1 MLKDFIKNNF
11 AFLALFVV
19 LSVIPV
25 FSLFSPG
32 LPITHDGPDHVA
44 RIMAFY
50 QNLTD
55 GVLIPRWGAILNW
68 GYGHPILEFLYPFPS
83 YIASLFHFLGFSFMD
98 ATKIVYILGMVL
110 SFLFMYLWLKEFL
123 SKSSALLGAVL
134 FSYAPYRFIDLYVRG
149 DIGEN
154 LAFAFIPL
162 SLYFI
167 YKLSVKKDFLNL
179 SLGAF
184 SIAFLI
190 LSHNAI
196 ALISVPVIFLYGIY
210 LWWRLKF
217 DRGFIIK
224 FLIQFGLGFTLSM
237 FFWLPGLLEGKYTL
251 RNIVT
256 FGAYKTHFVK
266 LSELIYGPWSFGG
279 SGVFSVQIGIIQLIS
294 IIASP
299 FIAYKLYLKKDKNLS
314 LVLGL
319 LVFTILSIF
328 IMTSTSDFIWSRIIM
343 LQNFQF
349 PWRFL
354 GLIVFTTAVLG
365 ALLSEYITKR
375 YKPLIISILII
386 LAVMLSFRYT
396 IAQGYYYTLDKFE
409 NGLYKSTTDT
419 GESSPIWSVRFMER
433 FPKAPIEVIEGK
445 GSVKETVRKTTYR
458 KYEFKSDVSARIL
471 VNILYFPNWT
481 IYVDGK
487 KQVTQFQDPNYRGLM
502 TFIVTGRPHLIE
514 AKYENTKLRT
524 ISDVVSLGSLV
535 GIFAFGIFRFTK
547 AKTHRL

>member
-1 MLKDFIKNNF
+1 MIKGFISKNIVVI
-11 AFLALFVV
+11 LFSVV
-19 LSVIPV
+19 LLILPV
-25 FSLFSPG
+25 FSLLSPG

-83 YIASLFHFLGFSFMD
+83 YVASLFHFLGFSLMD
-98 ATKIVYILGMVL
+98 ATKIVYVLGMIL
-110 SFLFMYLWLKEFL
+110 SFLFMYLWLREFL

-167 YKLSVKKDFLNL
+167 HRLSVKKDFLNL
-179 SLGAF
+179 ILGSF

-196 ALISVPVIFLYGIY
+196 ALISIGPIFLYGLY
-210 LWWRLKF
+210 LWWRLNF
-217 DRGFIIK
+217 ERSFIIK

-256 FGAYKTHFVK
+256 FGAYKTHFIK
-266 LSELIYGPWSFGG
+266 LQDLIYSPWSFGG
-279 SGVFSVQIGIIQLIS
+279 SGTFSVQIGIVQLIALV
-294 IIASP
+294 ASP

-319 LVFTILSIF
+319 LIITLLSIF
-328 IMTSTSDFIWSRIIM
+328 IMSSASDFIWSRIIM

-354 GLIVFTTAVLG
+354 GLIVFTTSVLG
-365 ALLSEYITKR
+365 ALFSEYITKR
-375 YKPLIISILII
+375 YRTIVTFSLII
-386 LAVMLSFRYT
+386 LSVMLSFRYT

-419 GESSPIWSVRFMER
+419 GESSPIWSVRFMEH

-445 GSVKETVRKTTYR
+445 GSVKEIVHKTTYR
-458 KYEFKSDVSARIL
+458 KYEFNSDVSARIL

-487 KQVTQFQDPNYRGLM
+487 KQITQFQDPNYRGLM
-502 TFIVTGRPHLIE
+502 TFMVTGRPHVIE
-514 AKYENTKLRT
+514 ARYENTKLRT
-524 ISDVVSLGSLV
+524 ISDLVSLVSIV
-535 GIFAFGIFRFTK
+535 GILVFVIFRFTK
-547 AKTHRL
+547 VKTHRL